1 MDGVGKVAQ
10 SAWKGAY
17 QVTIDHKAGYHH
29 VALSTESWQYFGFK
43 WKGEFYVFTVL
54 AYGWCSAPVIYASL
68 SEAVTRYLGSRDIPT
83 LTWIDDFYVVNFG
96 STRLLEAAKQ
106 GEAALVA
113 TYVAL
118 EVFCSAG

>member
-1 MDGVGKVAQ
+1 MAIFWVRVEGRVLRFYRASFRVVFGTSNIRFVVGG
-10 SAWKGAY
+10 SG
-17 QVTIDHKAGYHH
+17 TI
-29 VALSTESWQYFGFK
+29 
-43 WKGEFYVFTVL
+43 L
-54 AYGWCSAPVIYASL
+54 AF
-68 SEAVTRYLGSRDIPT
+68 RDIPT